1 MKVCHGVEEIAGQG
15 YYSVYGLNLIGIN
28 SKELLWY
35 NNKFTYDISGEFSKC
50 YGINKRK
57 SRFL

>member
-35 NNKFTYDISGEFSKC
+35 NNKFTYDIRPPAVYRPKPPE
-50 YGINKRK
+50 YH
-57 SRFL
+57 